1 MDIVTNIFD
10 NIASIPGVFPSCL
23 DKYISSVSWGR
34 PPTAQARPG
43 STLRKTGNMSN
54 MSNTNSLSNPR
65 GQ

>member
-34 PPTAQARPG
+34 PPTAQARPDQAALYAKLAILV
-43 STLRKTGNMSN
+43 T
-54 MSNTNSLSNPR
+54 
-65 GQ
+65 